1 MRVCCTEKPNAA
13 DVEAEKQQTHAL
25 APKTHL
31 FTGKLN
37 KIDDDD
43 DDDDDDDVK
52 GVVVCEKALVKI
64 PSPYIQQLCESPP
77 KSPKNP
83 SWFSGNSTLN
93 ERKTMFEM
101 NPLAT
106 EP

>member
-13 DVEAEKQQTHAL
+13 HVEAEKQQTHAL

-43 DDDDDDDVK
+43 DDDDDDVK

-64 PSPYIQQLCESPP
+64 PSPYIQQLCEITS
-77 KSPKNP
+77 KVAKNP
-83 SWFSGNSTLN
+83 LMVQWKILPYIT
-93 ERKTMFEM
+93 
-101 NPLAT
+101 
-106 EP
+106 